1 MADDNLRIMP
11 LSGWMSL
18 AAIVTIAVLVGAVV
32 RDWGDAHDA
41 LAAETERAAKP
52 VASPVPEPPA
62 APATET
68 LLADVDASN
77 SPETRIAAL
86 RSLAGH
92 ADLGDERERVINAVI
107 DASDR
112 ESPPDVRLAALAA
125 LGELG
130 ADRESAI
137 AKLRAALE
145 DTDESVR
152 IAALGAVDQIGPG
165 AADLLP
171 SVLRSLEEPAPDEI
185 GAAALALSAL
195 GRTARQHTE
204 QLAQLMGHE
213 ARGEVGAPAATAL
226 ARLGE
231 AGDSA
236 LRTALESSDP
246 WVRYHAAS
254 ALLGE
259 PEDLTEVT
267 DESVAQAA
275 KDLIRRLDAEA
286 EAEPADAS

>member
-1 MADDNLRIMP
+1 
-11 LSGWMSL
+11 MSL

-32 RDWGDAHDA
+32 RDWGDAHDD
-41 LAAETERAAKP
+41 LAAETERAAAGR
-52 VASPVPEPPA
+52 VARARAPA

-77 SPETRIAAL
+77 PPETRIAAL

-92 ADLGDERERVINAVI
+92 ADLGKRAGARHQCG
-107 DASDR
+107 DR
-112 ESPPDVRLAALAA
+112 RLGPRKPAGRSACRAGRPGRTAGPTESPLSRSCGPPSRYRRVRPH
-125 LGELG
+125 
-130 ADRESAI
+130 
-137 AKLRAALE
+137 
-145 DTDESVR
+145 
-152 IAALGAVDQIGPG
+152 AALGAVDQIGPG

-204 QLAQLMGHE
+204 QLARLMGHE
-213 ARGEVGAPAATAL
+213 ARGEVGSPCRHSPRAA
-226 ARLGE
+226 RE
-231 AGDSA
+231 AGDRA

-259 PEDLTEVT
+259 PEDLMS
-267 DESVAQAA
+267 DGDPS
-275 KDLIRRLDAEA
+275 LRPRRT
-286 EAEPADAS
+286 